1 MPKTRIDRLLSNLGY
16 GSRKDVTAAVKD
28 GAFTA
33 GGVTYKDAS
42 AQIDTNLLAD
52 ATFDG
57 EPLDPPSPLTL
68 LLNKPRGY
76 TCSHDEAGL
85 LIYDLL
91 PPRFKRRTPA
101 LSSAGRL
108 DKDSTG
114 LVILTDDGQLL
125 HKIISPK
132 KHAEK
137 YYRVTLRDALK
148 GDEPSLFATGEFCMS
163 KDPKPLKPAK
173 WLPDGEKSGVMI
185 LSEGRYHQIRRMFA
199 TLENHVE
206 TLHRFQIGGL
216 TLEDVAEGS
225 FRQLGEAE
233 TAIITG

>member
-42 AQIDTNLLAD
+42 AQIDTSLLVD

-148 GDEPSLFATGEFCMS
+148 GNEPSLFATGEFCMS

-173 WLPDGEKSGVMI
+173 WIPDGEKSGVMI

>member
-16 GSRKDVTAAVKD
+16 GSRKDVTAAVKS
-28 GAFTA
+28 GAFVA

-42 AQIDTNLLAD
+42 AQIDTNLLAE

-91 PPRFKRRTPA
+91 PPRFKLRTPA

-137 YYRVTLRDALK
+137 HYHVSLRDPLR
-148 GDEPSLFATGEFCMS
+148 GDESALFATGEFCMS

-173 WLPDGEKSGVMI
+173 WIPDGANSGVMI

-199 TLENHVE
+199 TLDNHVE

-216 TLEDVAEGS
+216 TLGDLAEGAHL
-225 FRQLGEAE
+225 RLNDTE
-233 TAIITG
+233 TALITG